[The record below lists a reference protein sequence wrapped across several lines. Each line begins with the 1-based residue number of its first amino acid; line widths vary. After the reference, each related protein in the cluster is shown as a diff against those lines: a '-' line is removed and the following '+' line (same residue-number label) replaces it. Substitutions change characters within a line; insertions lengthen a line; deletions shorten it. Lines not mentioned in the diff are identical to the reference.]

1 MFFLDTGIP
10 LAIVITTVVLQMEY
24 YQDPSGLTCGRMSP
38 KYPAVYYG
46 SFIGPTCLIVLIN
59 LTVFFLVL
67 RVILM
72 QGQRGRAVG
81 KVSENGRGGANGT
94 GRLVTMAQL
103 RGAVTVMA
111 LLGVTWLAGAL
122 AVGPV
127 RLVMSYV
134 FCVCNSLQ
142 GFVIFIVRVVQYPE
156 ARQSWITLWNT
167 GQTHIPYE
175 GTRHSTGGPTTNS
188 SGSAGNHSGVH
199 GNGKVRKTLST
210 NSAKSPPGSN
220 TNNRLPVQ
228 HNAHNG
234 DDSLTPSQAPTLP
247 LGSNGNSPSLSSS
260 YPHWFANSGAGSPA
274 SSGSTQSRF
283 RRIFGQLGLEPTSLR
298 LTSKPG
304 GKSSSPVRSHS
315 LLERHVSGA
324 TNPPPSP
331 GDKSHQM
338 LNDAAPDELVK
349 PHFLIGEEISLLN
362 PSTGLVETIHVNDS
376 SISAR
381 PASLH
386 SLSGVVILPG
396 LLSKEGAHTSWTFL
410 RPEDEDA
417 GAAYRAG
424 RGSVPALKAAS
435 EFVSR
440 RRSASSFAVNGRGDP
455 RTERRCRTLSL
466 SRDSPEA
473 SLDSG
478 QPGRSLPHS

>member
-1 MFFLDTGIP
+1 
-10 LAIVITTVVLQMEY
+10 MEY

-59 LTVFFLVL
+59 LSVFFLVL

-81 KVSENGRGGANGT
+81 KVSENGRGANGSN
-94 GRLVTMAQL
+94 RLVTMAQL

-122 AVGPV
+122 AVGPLK
-127 RLVMSYV
+127 LVMSYV

-188 SGSAGNHSGVH
+188 SGSAGNHSSAQGH
-199 GNGKVRKTLST
+199 ARVRKTFSSNST
-210 NSAKSPPGSN
+210 KSPGSGSG
-220 TNNRLPVQ
+220 NRLPMHHVGR
-228 HNAHNG
+228 NP

-247 LGSNGNSPSLSSS
+247 IGSNGNSPSLSNT
-260 YPHWFANSGAGSPA
+260 YPHWFANSGSPA
-274 SSGSTQSRF
+274 SNGSTQSRF
-283 RRIFGQLGLEPTSLR
+283 RRIFGQLGLEPASLR
-298 LTSKPG
+298 LTSKQN
-304 GKSSSPVRSHS
+304 GKSGPVRSHS

-331 GDKSHQM
+331 GEKAHEL
-338 LNDAAPDELVK
+338 LNDAVAPEELAK

-362 PSTGLVETIHVNDS
+362 PSTGLVETIDVNES
-376 SISAR
+376 SVSAR
-381 PASLH
+381 RASLQ
-386 SLSGVVILPG
+386 SLSGVVISPG

-410 RPEDEDA
+410 RPEDDEPS
-417 GAAYRAG
+417 AYRNG
-424 RGSVPALKAAS
+424 KGSVPALKAAS
-435 EFVSR
+435 EFVGR
-440 RRSASSFAVNGRGDP
+440 RRSVSTFVVNLPSYNGSDASSE
-455 RTERRCRTLSL
+455 TERRCRTMSL
-466 SRDSPEA
+466 SRGSPDE
-473 SLDSG
+473 SLDAS
-478 QPGRSLPHS
+478 QHRSLPCHNGKTNQS